1 MEEWLA
7 SLRQLYNFALTERRD
22 TYKVQGRSVSVYE
35 QKRALPKLKKRSKRY
50 ASIHSQVLQDV
61 LFRLDKAFGRFFAG
75 GGYPRFKACDR
86 YRSFTYTQA
95 PITPKVRCSA
105 FLGCGRSLPSAAR
118 NPR

>member
-1 MEEWLA
+1 MRLTYRYRLYPTSSQKSKMEEWLE

-22 TYKVQGRSVSVYE
+22 TYKAQERSISVYE

-75 GGYPRFKACDR
+75 GGYPRFKACGR
-86 YRSFTYTQA
+86 Y
-95 PITPKVRCSA
+95 
-105 FLGCGRSLPSAAR
+105 
-118 NPR
+118 